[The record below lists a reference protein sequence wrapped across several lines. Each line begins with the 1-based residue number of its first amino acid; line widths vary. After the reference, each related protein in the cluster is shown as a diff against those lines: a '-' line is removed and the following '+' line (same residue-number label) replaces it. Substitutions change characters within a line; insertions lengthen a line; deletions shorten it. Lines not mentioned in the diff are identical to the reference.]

1 MRRCLSLHVTR
12 LQAFLFNDIILFGQE
27 SGEKQ
32 QYTYVRQLK
41 LQSVEDLADTSTHP
55 NMFKVR
61 AQCTPST
68 HFDCRVV
75 PPPAAT
81 ICRPVGLTPRV
92 LLRVPCSQIHGTVG
106 QVRKTYLLSAGTNV
120 DKSRWVEALYKCAGE
135 STVPGPT
142 QIPTRHDECC

>member
-61 AQCTPST
+61 AQCT
-68 HFDCRVV
+68 R
-75 PPPAAT
+75 PPPT
-81 ICRPVGLTPRV
+81 
-92 LLRVPCSQIHGTVG
+92 
-106 QVRKTYLLSAGTNV
+106 
-120 DKSRWVEALYKCAGE
+120 
-135 STVPGPT
+135 
-142 QIPTRHDECC
+142 